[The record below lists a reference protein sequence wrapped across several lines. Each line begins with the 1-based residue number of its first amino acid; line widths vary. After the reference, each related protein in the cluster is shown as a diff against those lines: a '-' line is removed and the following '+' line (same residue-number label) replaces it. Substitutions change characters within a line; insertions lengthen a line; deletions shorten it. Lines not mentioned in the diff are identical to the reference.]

1 MKIEEYK
8 FGSFKID
15 GKSYLDDI
23 KIVNNR
29 VRFWQTRIKHLLRQE
44 EIKDL
49 LDSKPEY
56 IIIGTGATGFLK
68 VPEEIKNSI
77 LMSRIKLLIQ
87 KTDQACK
94 SFNSL
99 AEQNKNVAAI
109 FHATC

>member
-23 KIVNNR
+23 KIVNNK

-44 EIKDL
+44 EIKEL
-49 LDSKPEY
+49 LEAAPEY

-68 VPEEIKNSI
+68 IPEEIKTKI
-77 LMSRIKLLIQ
+77 LMSRIKLIVQ

-94 SFNSL
+94 SFNEL
-99 AEQNKNVAAI
+99 ATQNKNVAAI
-109 FHATC
+109 LHATC